1 MSTAVPG
8 ELLLVL
14 CTFPNPDDAA
24 GTAER
29 LVSEGLVA
37 CANLLREVRSIYFWA
52 GEIVNATEVLCLF
65 KTRADLFDELS
76 ARLRELHPYDVPEI
90 VALKPTAVNEPYLNW
105 VLGETKKR

>member
-14 CTFPNPDDAA
+14 CTFPNPDEAA

-65 KTRADLFDELS
+65 KTRADLFEELGDDCAS
-76 ARLRELHPYDVPEI
+76 YTPMTCPRSSRLPS
-90 VALKPTAVNEPYLNW
+90 AVNEPYLNW
-105 VLGETKKR
+105 VLGETKQR